1 MFNRITSLI
10 EDDDEPPSRVEQIIQ
25 EIKNGIEALSTQIH
39 SIEATASDNNN
50 KLLTLREQNKTI
62 KEQAKQAYAKRDK
75 LKAQSLFEE
84 LKVIEH
90 KITQYQQLQ
99 NAIDQS
105 RIKLQKQRNE
115 LEFKRDQILAK
126 VQVGELDANASKNY
140 ADIMESLMLLK
151 HSGEL
156 TQYNEAIEAS
166 EYKTEAI
173 KELTD
178 EPQSVTPVDEL
189 SDLENLIET
198 EKKSS
203 DQKSIDQLQRKY
215 GDFFDNSPANEQISR
230 KEERLKAL
238 ATQAVAP
245 TKADKFFDKEDKVPK
260 SSEQA
265 DRIKNFFGK

>member
-1 MFNRITSLI
+1 MFNRITSLL
-10 EDDDEPPSRVEQIIQ
+10 EEDDEPPSRVEQIIQ
-25 EIKNGIEALSTQIH
+25 EIKQGIEALTTQID
-39 SIEATASDNNN
+39 SIEVTASENSR

-62 KEQAKQAYAKRDK
+62 KEKAKQAYARKETR
-75 LKAQSLFEE
+75 KAQSLWEE

-99 NAIDQS
+99 LSIDQS
-105 RIKLQKQRNE
+105 RIKLEKQRNE
-115 LEFKRDQILAK
+115 LEFKRDQLLAK
-126 VQVGELDANASKNY
+126 VKVGELDANASKNY

-166 EYKTEAI
+166 EYKAEAL
-173 KELTD
+173 KELAD
-178 EPQSVTPVDEL
+178 EPETMALETDL
-189 SDLENLIET
+189 NDLEHLIEV
-198 EKKSS
+198 EKKST
-203 DQKSIDQLQRKY
+203 DQKTIDQLQKKY
-215 GDFFDNSPANEQISR
+215 GDFFDNSPTKEQTNR

-245 TKADKFFDKEDKVPK
+245 TKADKFFDKEDEVPK